1 MKKTIILLLQV
12 LFILPTLAQNTN
24 QTSNLNVTRQGFGW
38 HSGIDMS
45 MGFVNAKPLT
55 EGSSYYFDNWETE
68 GTIFIKDKGR
78 VKLEK
83 VNINLYDNKLEAI
96 YNENSVFTFD
106 SQNLIRIVINGKVF
120 RTFEFKG
127 ETKIFE
133 QIFNN
138 KLSIYRY
145 YNVRYTEASTN
156 PMINRKTNK
165 FTKRAIYYLY
175 NKENGKLTTM
185 KMTKKSISKHLQSDS
200 VSEKSILDFIK
211 QHNLS
216 MNNETDLIK
225 IFEFAS
231 K

>member
-1 MKKTIILLLQV
+1 MKKTIVLLLQLIV
-12 LFILPTLAQNTN
+12 MLPILAQNASS
-24 QTSNLNVTRQGFGW
+24 TSNLNVTRQGFGW

-45 MGFVNAKPLT
+45 MGFVNARPLT
-55 EGSSYYFDNWETE
+55 EGTSHYFDNWDTE

-78 VKLEK
+78 VKIKK

-96 YNENSVFTFD
+96 YDENSVFTFD
-106 SQNLIRIVINGKVF
+106 SQNLIRIVINDKVF

-156 PMINRKTNK
+156 PMINRKVNK

-175 NKENGKLTTM
+175 NKDNGELTTM
-185 KMTKKSISKHLQSDS
+185 KMTKKAISKQIQSDN

-211 QHNLS
+211 QNKLS
-216 MNNETDLIK
+216 LSNEIDLIK
-225 IFEFAS
+225 VFEFAS